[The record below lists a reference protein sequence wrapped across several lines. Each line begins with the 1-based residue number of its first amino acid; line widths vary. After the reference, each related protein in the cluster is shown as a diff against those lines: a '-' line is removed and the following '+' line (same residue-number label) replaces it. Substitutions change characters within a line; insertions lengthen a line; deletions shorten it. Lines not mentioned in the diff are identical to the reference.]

1 MQDVGVVV
9 AHDDPVVCEQIAEAL
24 EAAPGLFVTA
34 TSADSEAGHVLV
46 VGGERLMTLRSPSL
60 PVVAVADGEP
70 LRTARAALALGA
82 RDIICWPHEAA
93 RLPAAVARAALGTTR
108 RPASGWVCA
117 VVGARGGVG
126 SSTVATTLARA
137 WSPASVVDLSSG
149 AGQRNFAAAEPVR
162 TLHDLA
168 GLQDCA
174 PETVEGAL
182 EAHPGG
188 VRVLHGRAFVEPP
201 SVAAVH
207 GLIRACREM
216 SPVTVVDCGS
226 AASDAA
232 RAAAA
237 AADARVVVLANDV
250 ASVRG
255 ARAFSERLSTQAVFV
270 LRRERRDGV
279 ATRDVVA
286 ALGVEMLAVIPQ
298 DRSVA
303 RAGDLGELPAS
314 RSRSSRALA
323 HLARALRSDVK

>member
-46 VGGERLMTLRSPSL
+46 VGGERLMTLRSPRL
-60 PVVAVADGEP
+60 PVVAVAGGEP
-70 LRTARAALALGA
+70 LRAARAALALGA
-82 RDIICWPHEAA
+82 RDIVCWPHEAA
-93 RLPAAVARAALGTTR
+93 RLASAVVRAASGTAR

-126 SSTVATTLARA
+126 ASTVVAALARA
-137 WSPASVVDLSSG
+137 WSASVIVDLSSD
-149 AGQRNFAAAEPVR
+149 AGQRTLVATEPVR

-168 GLQDCA
+168 GLEDCA

-182 EAHPGG
+182 ESHPGG
-188 VRVLHGRAFVEPP
+188 VRVLHGRAFVESP
-201 SVAAVH
+201 SVTAVH
-207 GLIRACREM
+207 GLIRACREI
-216 SPVTVVDCGS
+216 SPVTVLDCGS
-226 AASDAA
+226 VASDAA

-255 ARAFSERLSTQAVFV
+255 ARAISERLSTQAVFV
-270 LRRERRDGV
+270 LRRARRDGV

-286 ALGVEMLAVIPQ
+286 ALGAELLAVIPQ

-303 RAGDLGELPAS
+303 RAADLGELPAS
-314 RSRSSRALA
+314 RSRASRAYA
-323 HLARALRSDVK
+323 GLARALRSEPK